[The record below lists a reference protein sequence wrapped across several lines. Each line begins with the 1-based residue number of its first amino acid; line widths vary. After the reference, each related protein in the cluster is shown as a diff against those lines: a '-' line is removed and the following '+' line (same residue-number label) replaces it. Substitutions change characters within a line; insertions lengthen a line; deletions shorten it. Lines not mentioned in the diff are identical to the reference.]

1 MSEGVTIAASATK
14 LAIVDALVETSHSLV
29 CILAPDGRILHFNRQ
44 CQEATGYTAEEA
56 VGADACDL
64 VIPPEERDNFH
75 VFLERSWETR
85 RPTPMVGQWVAK
97 DHSRFLVAWSNRP
110 ITAEDGTP
118 VCIVT
123 AGLRLGERERASAE
137 VRSLHQMLESRLVE
151 LTRLA
156 AEQSAL
162 RRVATLVA
170 TSHQPDEIFQAVTGE
185 MARVIGGRTS
195 AILRYNDD
203 ETATVVGRFSL
214 DEIPAFPLGSS
225 ISLAADSA
233 VARVY
238 RSAEPHRLENYDDL
252 EGEVADA
259 IREHGLTASA
269 AAPILVDGRPWG
281 AVIVVTGEQSPFA
294 DGIEQRLHEFAE
306 LLSVAIVGADAR
318 EQLLE
323 SRARVLRASDAERA
337 RLQRNLHDGAQQQLV
352 ALSLALRWALQ
363 RLEVGGQGVA
373 ELLTK
378 AAEDA
383 AVAIE
388 ELRRLAHGLHPAVL
402 AEFGL
407 ERALQ
412 GLGARAPMPVEVS
425 VEAGDV
431 TEDVAAAIYYLV
443 AESLTNS
450 AKHAE
455 ATSASVRVSQA
466 DGLLTCAVA
475 DDGCGGASAAGTGIR
490 GLRDRVEAARG
501 TFWFESPEGGGT
513 RLAAT
518 FRIG

>member
-1 MSEGVTIAASATK
+1 MSEGVTIAANATE

-29 CILAPDGRILHFNRQ
+29 CVYAPDGRILRFNRQ
-44 CQEATGYTAEEA
+44 CEEATGYTCEEA
-56 VGADACDL
+56 IGADACDL

-75 VFLERSWETR
+75 VFLERIWETR
-85 RPTPMVGQWVAK
+85 RPNPLVGQWVAK
-97 DHSRFLVAWSNRP
+97 DNSRFLVAWSNRP

-137 VRSLHQMLESRLVE
+137 VRSLHQMLESRLLE

-170 TSHQPDEIFQAVTGE
+170 TSSQPDEIFQAVTGE

-203 ETATVVGRFSL
+203 DTATVVGRFSA

-225 ISLAADSA
+225 LSLAVDSA

-238 RSAEPHRLENYDDL
+238 RSAEPQRLEDYDDL

-259 IREHGLTASA
+259 MRQHGLKASA
-269 AAPILVDGRPWG
+269 AAPILVGGRPWG
-281 AVIVVTGEQSPFA
+281 AVIVVTGEQAPFPE
-294 DGIEQRLHEFAE
+294 GIERRLYEFAE

-323 SRARVLRASDAERA
+323 SRARVVRASDAERQ
-337 RLQRNLHDGAQQQLV
+337 RLQRNLHDGAQQHLV
-352 ALSLALRWALQ
+352 ALSLALGWARQ
-363 RLEVGGQGVA
+363 RLALGGQGVD
-373 ELLTK
+373 ELLSQ
-378 AAEDA
+378 AADDSAA
-383 AVAIE
+383 AVE
-388 ELRRLAHGLHPAVL
+388 ELRRLAQGLHPAAL
-402 AEFGL
+402 TEFGL

-412 GLGARAPMPVEVS
+412 GLAARAPFPVELS
-425 VEAGDV
+425 AEVEAV
-431 TEDVAAAIYYLV
+431 PEDVAAAIYYLV
-443 AESLTNS
+443 AEALTNC

-455 ATSASVRVSQA
+455 ATTASVHVS
-466 DGLLTCAVA
+466 DGNGLVTCAVA
-475 DDGCGGASAAGTGIR
+475 DDGRGGATEAGTGIR

-501 TFWFESPEGGGT
+501 TFEFESPEGGGT

-518 FRIG
+518 FRIR